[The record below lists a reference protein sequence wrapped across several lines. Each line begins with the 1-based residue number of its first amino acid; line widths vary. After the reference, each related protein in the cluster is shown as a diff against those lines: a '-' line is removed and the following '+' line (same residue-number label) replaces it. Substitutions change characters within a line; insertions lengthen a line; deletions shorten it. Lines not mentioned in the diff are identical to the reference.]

1 MRRSVKLL
9 FCGMLL
15 SFSALSQVQAQNC
28 GDTVTGTVILD
39 SDLVCPSGT
48 GLLISSGA
56 TLDCNGHAISG
67 GDGVQQ
73 YGVYFRDVANA
84 TVRNCIVQHF
94 EVGIRL
100 SGATGCVLQ
109 NNTSQVNT
117 RYGVEVTQGSTGALI
132 QNNTIFSNSDEGM
145 HISGPLVGDG
155 HRIVGNS
162 ISGNSAEGLYL
173 LYSNANIVTGNV
185 VQNQGAA
192 GLYIKASNANVIQE
206 NTLTNNSLQLVAGSQ
221 LNELTGNTIIGDR
234 IKFDNASN
242 NQVTAQSVQV
252 RGGRPSAAY
261 DFNNASGN
269 NIIDSEAIR
278 PVDYHIRVA
287 NQSLNNVFSR
297 FTSVPQTLKCYVDTS
312 SSVTVTNVNG
322 QTLKCSSKK

>member
-1 MRRSVKLL
+1 MKRSVTLL

-15 SFSALSQVQAQNC
+15 NLSAFSQAQAQSC
-28 GDTVTGTVILD
+28 GDTVTGTVTLD

-48 GLLISSGA
+48 GLLLASGA
-56 TLDCNGHAISG
+56 TLDCNGHAITG

-73 YGVYFRDVANA
+73 YGVYLRDVANA

-100 SGATGCVLQ
+100 SGATSCSVQ

-132 QNNTIFSNSDEGM
+132 QNNIIFSNSDEGV

-155 HRIVGNS
+155 HHIIGNT
-162 ISGNSAEGLYL
+162 ITGNSAEGLYL
-173 LYSNANIVTGNV
+173 LSSHANLVAGNI

-192 GLYIKASNANVIQE
+192 GIYMKSSNSNVIQA

-221 LNELTGNTIIGDR
+221 LNELTGNSIIGDR
-234 IKFDNASN
+234 LKFDNASN
-242 NQVTAQSVQV
+242 NQVSAQSVQV
-252 RGGRPSAAY
+252 RGGRPSTAY

-269 NIIDSEAIR
+269 SIIDSEAIR

-312 SSVTVTNVNG
+312 SNVTVTNVNG